1 VRRYYHADR
10 PHPCIVSY
18 LQRAGFY
25 GLYCLRFIQ
34 LDWALISALVKRWRL
49 ETHTFHLSL
58 GEMTN
63 TLQDM
68 EVMLGLP
75 VDGRPIVRSTDLK
88 WPDLCNELLG
98 VISPLDK
105 LEGCCLSMTWL
116 SEQFGVL
123 PDDADEVIV

>member
-1 VRRYYHADR
+1 
-10 PHPCIVSY
+10 
-18 LQRAGFY
+18 
-25 GLYCLRFIQ
+25 
-34 LDWALISALVKRWRL
+34 
-49 ETHTFHLSL
+49 
-58 GEMTN
+58 MTI

-88 WPDLCNELLG
+88 WPDLCEELLG

-116 SEQFGVL
+116 NEQFGVL